1 MPASLTLANARDLA
15 RLIAQDTATTAPGVS
30 DTKANSFIE
39 EARQWYASMFP
50 DDTLGLAYNESSAG
64 VTTSLALTTS
74 STFRSLDTC
83 FCTDTGTLYDKV
95 DYYLLAQKS
104 QKDTQTSVPASDIA
118 SWGCV
123 RDPVVD
129 NKWNLIFYPTAAV
142 ARKIRIYGHYEVAVL
157 TGDSDVLLFGH
168 HGSRV
173 IARLA
178 AVEIA
183 RLCGRPTDFIA
194 SIAANLPERVLTRR
208 DDLKRMLANHAM
220 RT

>member
-30 DTKANSFIE
+30 DAKVNSLIE
-39 EARQWYASMFP
+39 EARQWYASTFP
-50 DDTLGLAYNESSAG
+50 EDMLALAYNESSSA
-64 VTTSLALTTS
+64 VTTSLALTTTN
-74 STFRSLDTC
+74 TFRSLDTC

-95 DYYLLAQKS
+95 DYYLLVQKS
-104 QKDTQTSVPASDIA
+104 QKDTQASVPASDIA

-123 RDPVVD
+123 RDPVTD

-142 ARKIRIYGHYEVAVL
+142 ARKIRIYGHYEVVPL

-178 AVEIA
+178 AIEVA
-183 RLCGRPTDFIA
+183 RLCGRPTDFLA
-194 SIAANLPERVLTRR
+194 SIAANLPDRVMTRR

>member
-15 RLIAQDTATTAPGVS
+15 RLIAQDTATTDPGVS
-30 DTKANSFIE
+30 DTKANALIE
-39 EARQWYASMFP
+39 EARQWYASTFP
-50 DDTLGLAYNESSAG
+50 EDTIALAYNESSAA
-64 VTTSLALTTS
+64 VTASLAFTPGYAM
-74 STFRSLDTC
+74 RSLDTC
-83 FCTDTGTLYDKV
+83 FSTDTGVMYDKV
-95 DYYLLAQKS
+95 DYYLLSQKS
-104 QKDTQTSVPASDIA
+104 QKDTQESVAASDIT
-118 SWGCV
+118 SWGCI
-123 RDPVVD
+123 RDTTVD

-142 ARKIRIYGHYEVAVL
+142 ARKIRIYGHYEVTAL

-178 AVEIA
+178 ALEMA
-183 RLCGRPTDFIA
+183 RLCGRPTDFLA

-208 DDLKRMLANHAM
+208 DDLKRMLAHHAM

>member
-30 DTKANSFIE
+30 DAKVNSLIE
-39 EARQWYASMFP
+39 EARQWYASTFP
-50 DDTLGLAYNESSAG
+50 EDMLAVAYNETSSA
-64 VTTSLALTTS
+64 VTTSLALTTTN
-74 STFRSLDTC
+74 TFRSLDTC

-95 DYYLLAQKS
+95 DYYLLVQKS
-104 QKDTQTSVPASDIA
+104 QKDTQASVPASDIA

-123 RDPVVD
+123 RDPVTD

-142 ARKIRIYGHYEVAVL
+142 ARKIRIYGHYEVVPL

-178 AVEIA
+178 AIEVA
-183 RLCGRPTDFIA
+183 RLCGRPTDFLA
-194 SIAANLPERVLTRR
+194 SIAANLPDRVMTRR

>member
-30 DTKANSFIE
+30 DAKVNSLIE
-39 EARQWYASMFP
+39 EARQWYASTFP
-50 DDTLGLAYNESSAG
+50 EDMLALAYNESSSA
-64 VTTSLALTTS
+64 VTTSLALTTTN
-74 STFRSLDTC
+74 TFRSLDTC

-95 DYYLLAQKS
+95 DYYLLVQKS
-104 QKDTQTSVPASDIA
+104 QKDTQASVPASDIA

-123 RDPVVD
+123 RDPVID

-142 ARKIRIYGHYEVAVL
+142 ARKIRIYGHYEVVPL

-178 AVEIA
+178 AIEVA
-183 RLCGRPTDFIA
+183 RLCGRPTDFLA
-194 SIAANLPERVLTRR
+194 SIAANLPDRVMTRR